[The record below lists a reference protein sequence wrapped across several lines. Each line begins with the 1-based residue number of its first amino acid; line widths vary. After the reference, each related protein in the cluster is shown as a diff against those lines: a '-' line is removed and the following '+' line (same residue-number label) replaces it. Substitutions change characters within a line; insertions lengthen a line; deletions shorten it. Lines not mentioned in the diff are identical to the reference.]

1 MIEEYKTVEL
11 VDELSRREGV
21 ERIDVD
27 VLDICDLAIT
37 DVDSE
42 ITYDSLRRGPEIILR
57 VID

>member
-1 MIEEYKTVEL
+1 MIDEYETVEL

-27 VLDICDLAIT
+27 VMDMCAAVIIDENGDIAYASQRT
-37 DVDSE
+37 
-42 ITYDSLRRGPEIILR
+42 GPEIILR